1 MEQVSATP
9 EDTRDIDPMPT
20 SERESLDAW
29 LDMYRSILTLKVAGL
44 TATQLCEASA
54 APSNL
59 TLIGLVRHLSEVE
72 RYWFG
77 DVVLGLN
84 QDTIYS
90 ESDDGPG
97 GDFEGRTP
105 DTAFADLETYHQEVA
120 RARARSTTVTDL
132 GAALPGLRHGKPV
145 NLRWV
150 LAHMIEEYARHL
162 GHADLLRE
170 RIDGATGY

>member
-1 MEQVSATP
+1 MEQVSPTP
-9 EDTRDIDPMPT
+9 KDTRDIDAMPT

-29 LDMYRSILTLKVAGL
+29 LDMYRSTLTLKVAGL

-77 DVVLGLN
+77 DVVLGLD

-90 ESDDGPG
+90 ENDRD
-97 GDFEGRTP
+97 GDFTGHSP
-105 DTAFADLETYHQEVA
+105 ATALADLETYQQEVA
-120 RARARSTTVTDL
+120 RARAREATVTDL
-132 GAALPGLRHGKPV
+132 SAALPGLRHGKPV

-150 LAHMIEEYARHL
+150 LTHMIEEYARHL
-162 GHADLLRE
+162 GHADLIRE